1 MRHEPDHQAVYGYL
15 RDLEAGAR
23 SAPPGISAGS
33 IGYSAGG
40 PVWLDAF
47 RSKRPPQPH
56 ELVNAYKAVA
66 FACVQLNARGVARV
80 PLRLYAKTARTQA
93 PPRRS
98 HRAPSIRTERYI
110 RSLPGLSRS
119 LADDATISEVME
131 HPFLDAL
138 DAPND
143 YFDGNLFLNF
153 VCASLDV
160 VGAAYMVPERPMR
173 ADGSVDA
180 SVAMPGMKL
189 WGLQSQYVFPVKGM
203 GDRVLDCY
211 RYFGDTYTPEQ
222 VLRIRFASLRDPYLS
237 PYAPLHAAFEQ
248 VGLGDYYT
256 ATIESIMKN
265 GGRPSALVGPSD
277 PNQPFDE
284 STRRRLEVDLNN
296 RTGQGR
302 SGQILVSGGAYT
314 WTPMAYT
321 PTDLSGLEI
330 SKEQRLLVANC
341 FDVPISLLQTEN
353 SNRAVAA
360 ESTHAHQ
367 YYSIAPRCVLIAAAL
382 THQWARP
389 VDDRLFFAFDDAV
402 GRDMEREA
410 KIFDLRVKNG
420 SISINEYRAAE
431 GEEPVAWGDEPWFL
445 NTLVQPSLIA
455 LQAQAA
461 LEATQA
467 TTEAANEP
475 RPDPIETPGD
485 VEPVEPDGGKLRSQS
500 NAWEQV
506 TRTLDLIEQELHD
519 RRSAGAGRGHGD
531 PWESMAPLVGATE
544 ADPGPGQPAG
554 E

>member
-1 MRHEPDHQAVYGYL
+1 MTYDPNHQVVYVNPRDVEPV
-15 RDLEAGAR
+15 AR
-23 SAPPGISAGS
+23 SAPQGISSGS

-40 PVWLDAF
+40 PIWLDAF
-47 RSKRPPQPH
+47 RSKRPPLPY

-80 PLRLYAKTARTQA
+80 PLRLYAKTGKKQA

-98 HRAPSIRTERYI
+98 HRPVPARTEQYL
-110 RSLPGLSRS
+110 RSLPGLSRTI
-119 LADDATISEVME
+119 ADDSSISEVME

-153 VCASLDV
+153 ICASLDV
-160 VGAAYMVPERPMR
+160 IGAAYIIPERPVR
-173 ADGSVDA
+173 GDGSVDTSTA
-180 SVAMPGMKL
+180 ATGMKL
-189 WGLQSQYVFPVKGM
+189 WALQSQYVFAVKGL
-203 GDRVLDCY
+203 GDRIIDYY

-237 PYAPLHAAFEQ
+237 AYAPLHAAYEQ

-256 ATIESIMKN
+256 ATIEAIMKN

-277 PNQPFDE
+277 PMQPFGEDQ
-284 STRRRLEVDLNN
+284 RRRLEVDLNN

-302 SGQILVSGGAYT
+302 SGQILVSGGAFQ
-314 WTPMAYT
+314 WTPLSY
-321 PTDLSGLEI
+321 PPSDLSGLEI

-360 ESTHAHQ
+360 ESTHSHQ

-410 KIFDLRVKNG
+410 KIFDMRVKNG
-420 SISINEYRAAE
+420 SMTINQYKEIE
-431 GEEPVAWGDEPWFL
+431 GEDPVPWGDEPWFL
-445 NTLVQPSLIA
+445 NTMVQPSLLA

-461 LEATQA
+461 LELTQA
-467 TTEAANEP
+467 QAEAPEP
-475 RPDPIETPGD
+475 HPDPIETPSD
-485 VEPVEPDGGKLRSQS
+485 VEPVEADSGKLRG
-500 NAWEQV
+500 WDQV
-506 TRTLDLIEQELHD
+506 TRTLELMEHEL
-519 RRSAGAGRGHGD
+519 RGRASRNGFDGD
-531 PWESMAPLVGATE
+531 PWRAMAGPVS
-544 ADPGPGQPAG
+544 ADLDPRQPAAG
-554 E
+554 